1 MGKVTEREMA
11 AILKVSYRTMANRRK
26 AGTIKFFKVG
36 GRYWYDPKDV
46 GAFFQSTTNKEQA
59 PPVVM
64 ETRQEQAII
73 NRLLQRFELKNVKKV
88 ARVIGKASPDQ
99 KETYLD
105 IFELLLGYGC
115 GDQQIIKENLE
126 KALRQKMAFR

>member
-1 MGKVTEREMA
+1 MA

-46 GAFFQSTTNKEQA
+46 GTFFQSNIKKEQA
-59 PPVVM
+59 APVVM
-64 ETRQEQAII
+64 ETRQEQAVI

-88 ARVIGKASPDQ
+88 ARMIRKASPDQ

>member
-46 GAFFQSTTNKEQA
+46 GTFFQSKMKKEQTA
-59 PPVVM
+59 PVVM
-64 ETRQEQAII
+64 ETRREQAVI
-73 NRLLQRFELKNVKKV
+73 NSLLQRFELKYVKKA
-88 ARVIGKASPDQ
+88 ARVIGEASPDQ

-105 IFELLLGYGC
+105 IFELLLGYGY
-115 GDQQIIKENLE
+115 GDRQIINENRL
-126 KALRQKMAFR
+126 KALKQKMAFR

>member
-1 MGKVTEREMA
+1 MERVTETEMA

-46 GAFFQSTTNKEQA
+46 GAFFQSKMKKEQA
-59 PPVVM
+59 APVVM
-64 ETRQEQAII
+64 ETRREQAVID
-73 NRLLQRFELKNVKKV
+73 RLLQRFELKNVKKV
-88 ARVIGKASPDQ
+88 ARVIAESSPDQ

-105 IFELLLGYGC
+105 IFEVLLGYGC
-115 GDQQIIKENLE
+115 GDKLIISENRL
-126 KALRQKMAFR
+126 KALKLKMAFR